1 MRVTEA
7 QTRRTVI
14 SQITSHRNDI
24 DKYSNQV
31 TTGLKV
37 EEPGDSKQSGTI
49 SRYRES
55 LNRNEAHLDRISTV
69 QSSLEFQEGIISS
82 LSDYVVRAEELATEG
97 ANETNSVESRKAL
110 AQEVYAIRD
119 SVVALANSTYQG
131 VYIYGA
137 ADDDD
142 PPYDQVANYT
152 PATGTCADT
161 RYAFDNETGTD
172 IINNVAIT
180 DSLSVQATTSGD
192 DVFSNL
198 IYGLEQLARSLD
210 GYSTEVDAGGV
221 PTGDGEAYDF
231 ENDYSN
237 AFSNQTEDIAKCID
251 LIKTA
256 NKENILTEQASLA
269 GRLTRLE
276 ISKSILQVNDDSST
290 SALATLQ
297 EVDIYEAATNLTNA
311 QTALNASFL
320 VTSKLL
326 SSSLLD
332 YI

>member
-14 SQITSHRNDI
+14 SQITTHRNDI
-24 DKYSNQV
+24 EKYSNQV

-49 SRYRES
+49 SSYRES
-55 LNRNEAHLDRISTV
+55 INRNDAHLERV
-69 QSSLEFQEGIISS
+69 SSVKSLLEFQEGVVSS
-82 LSDYVVRAEELATEG
+82 LSDYVIRAQELATQG
-97 ANETNSVESRKAL
+97 ANETYSVESRSAL

-131 VYIYGA
+131 VYIYGNS
-137 ADDDD
+137 DDDD
-142 PPYDQVANYT
+142 PPYDKVANYT
-152 PATGTCADT
+152 PDTGTSADA
-161 RYAFDNETGTD
+161 RYAFDNETGTSAVK
-172 IINNVAIT
+172 NVTIT
-180 DSLSVQATTSGD
+180 DSLSVQVSTSGD

-198 IYGLEQLARSLD
+198 IYGLERLGRALD
-210 GYSTEVDAGGV
+210 GYSTTVDGNGV
-221 PTGDGEAYDF
+221 PTGEGEAYDF
-231 ENDYSN
+231 ENDYKN
-237 AFSNQTEDIAKCID
+237 AFSKQTSDITTCLD
-251 LIKTA
+251 LIDKA
-256 NKENILTEQASLA
+256 NKEDVSVEKSSLA

-276 ISKSILQVNDDSST
+276 ISQSILKINNESST

-320 VTSKLL
+320 VTNKLL
-326 SSSLLD
+326 NSTLLD